1 MLRFIRQAKKW
12 LHGLLWGPKRYRHLF
27 LAINENKT
35 RRIMEIGTW
44 NGRRALQMIK
54 TAQKFH
60 SAQEIEYYGFDL
72 FEQMTPEIFLEELSK
87 QPPKLVEVKKM
98 LDNSGAQVK
107 LFQGF
112 TKDTLPRLLSELPKM
127 DFIFIDGGHA
137 IETIQNDWDCASQ
150 LMHGQAIVIFD
161 DYYEDRDDIGCK
173 PVVEKIDSEVY
184 RVEIL
189 KPQDQFTKS
198 WGMLKINFVKVTKK
212 S

>member
-1 MLRFIRQAKKW
+1 MLSFIKQIKNW
-12 LHGLLWGPKRYRHLF
+12 LHRRLWSPKRYRHLF

-107 LFQGF
+107 LFQ
-112 TKDTLPRLLSELPKM
+112 
-127 DFIFIDGGHA
+127 
-137 IETIQNDWDCASQ
+137 
-150 LMHGQAIVIFD
+150 
-161 DYYEDRDDIGCK
+161 
-173 PVVEKIDSEVY
+173 
-184 RVEIL
+184 
-189 KPQDQFTKS
+189 
-198 WGMLKINFVKVTKK
+198 
-212 S
+212 